1 MGNVT
6 LHDRNPVAS
15 HLDDLHSMIRRAAFV
30 FLIASVITTIWI
42 ETLLYD
48 WALSQ
53 SPSGALSVYGPYD
66 WIEMRLMSV
75 IIIASVFSLPFFS
88 LDLRI
93 FANAGL
99 LPNEKRWLDSYL
111 ILNAIIVPSILYWV
125 WFSMIPNYIEAGIQ
139 LDSIASIT
147 PRYDASELFALA
159 SGISWILILTFTST
173 LFLSLSR
180 LFGLVEEGRSRFR
193 NRVYGIV
200 GGLLILT
207 LPEIFEGLRILI
219 AVSVLVT
226 AEVISRTVPEGPLG
240 IRNPS
245 FTPFTDKDGEIQR
258 IALVDC
264 SCEGSCPSFNENWL
278 QQKIPI
284 LRPHALCLDENEQIS
299 LREMMSRNSLNRLTI
314 TGCNGYPL
322 PVDIRSMIE
331 SNQTRLDG
339 LNWLDEA
346 NSQSKSWRKQSLQ
359 YYSAEYRGLP

>member
-1 MGNVT
+1 MGNGN
-6 LHDRNPVAS
+6 LADRNPVAN
-15 HLDDLHSMIRRAAFV
+15 HLEDLHSMIRRAAFV
-30 FLIASVITTIWI
+30 FLIASAITTIWI
-42 ETLLYD
+42 ETILYD

-66 WIEMRLMSV
+66 WIEMRFMAV
-75 IIIASVFSLPFFS
+75 IIIASVFTLPFFS

-93 FANAGL
+93 FANSGL
-99 LPNEKRWLDSYL
+99 LPNEKRWLDSYF

-139 LDSIASIT
+139 LDSITSVV
-147 PRYDASELFALA
+147 PRYDASEIFALA

-173 LFLSLSR
+173 LFISLSR

-193 NRVYGIV
+193 NRIYGIV

-240 IRNPS
+240 LRNPS
-245 FTPFTDKDGEIQR
+245 FAQFTDKDREIQK

-264 SCEGSCPSFNENWL
+264 SCEGACPSFNENWL
-278 QQKIPI
+278 KQKIPI
-284 LRPHALCLDENEQIS
+284 LRPNALCLDENEQIA
-299 LREMMSRNSLNRLTI
+299 LKEMILRNSLNRLTF

-322 PVDIRSMIE
+322 PADIRSMIE
-331 SNQTRLDG
+331 SNQTQLDG

-346 NSQSKSWRKQSLQ
+346 KSQSKSWRKQSLQ
-359 YYSAEYRGLP
+359 YYSAEYSELP

>member
-1 MGNVT
+1 MENEI
-6 LHDRNPVAS
+6 LADRNSVTS
-15 HLDDLHSMIRRAAFV
+15 HLEDLHSMIRRATFV
-30 FLIASVITTIWI
+30 FLIASAITTIWI
-42 ETLLYD
+42 ETILYD

-66 WIEMRLMSV
+66 WIEMRFMAV
-75 IIIASVFSLPFFS
+75 IIIASVFTLPFFS

-93 FANAGL
+93 FANTGL

-111 ILNAIIVPSILYWV
+111 ILNAIIVPGILYWV
-125 WFSMIPNYIEAGIQ
+125 WFSMIPNYIQTGIE
-139 LDSIASIT
+139 LDSITSVI
-147 PRYDASELFALA
+147 PRYDASEIFALA

-193 NRVYGIV
+193 NRVYGIL

-219 AVSVLVT
+219 AISVLVI

-240 IRNPS
+240 LRNPS
-245 FTPFTDKDGEIQR
+245 FTPFTDKDGQIQR

-264 SCEGSCPSFNENWL
+264 SCEEACPSFNENWL

-284 LRPHALCLDENEQIS
+284 LRPSALCLDENEQIA
-299 LREMMSRNSLNRLTI
+299 LREMVLRNSLNRLTI

-322 PVDIRSMIE
+322 PFDVRSMLE
-331 SNQTRLDG
+331 SNQTQLDG

-346 NSQSKSWRKQSLQ
+346 KSQSKRWRKQSLQ
-359 YYSAEYRGLP
+359 YYSAEYRDLP

>member
-1 MGNVT
+1 MENGI
-6 LHDRNPVAS
+6 LADRNSVTS
-15 HLDDLHSMIRRAAFV
+15 HLEDLHSMIRRAAFV
-30 FLIASVITTIWI
+30 FLIASAITTIWI
-42 ETLLYD
+42 ETILYD

-66 WIEMRLMSV
+66 WIEMRFMAV
-75 IIIASVFSLPFFS
+75 IIIASVFTLPFFS
-88 LDLRI
+88 LDLRF
-93 FANAGL
+93 FANTGL

-111 ILNAIIVPSILYWV
+111 ILNAIIVPGILYWV
-125 WFSMIPNYIEAGIQ
+125 WFSMIPYYIQTGIE
-139 LDSIASIT
+139 LDSITSVV
-147 PRYDASELFALA
+147 PRYDASEIFALA

-193 NRVYGIV
+193 TRVYGIL

-219 AVSVLVT
+219 AISVLVI

-240 IRNPS
+240 LRNPS
-245 FTPFTDKDGEIQR
+245 FTPFTDKDGQIQR

-264 SCEGSCPSFNENWL
+264 SCEGACPSFNENWL

-284 LRPHALCLDENEQIS
+284 LRPSALCLDENEQIA
-299 LREMMSRNSLNRLTI
+299 LREMMLRNSLNRLTI

-331 SNQTRLDG
+331 SNQTQLDG

-346 NSQSKSWRKQSLQ
+346 KSESKIWRKQSLQ
-359 YYSAEYRGLP
+359 YYSAEYRELP

>member
-6 LHDRNPVAS
+6 LDDRNPVAS

-93 FANAGL
+93 FANSGL